1 MVVTKVSQIKS
12 ARHLKRS
19 VRYILDEAK
28 TMTTLSS
35 SEHDFS
41 VVLVDGELQY
51 RLVSGHLIG
60 AEEQAAT
67 EFLLTK
73 KLADQRFGRHHQ
85 AEVMSGE
92 KVLAHHLVQSFSPDD
107 KLSLEEIHAIGR
119 QTILELTGG
128 RHEFV
133 MATHID
139 KGHVHNHII
148 FNSTDS
154 TNLKKFRWQK
164 GTKKSLEK
172 ISDRHADLA
181 GAKVLDKTNK
191 LFDRKAYL
199 AYRQKHVFKVEITS
213 RLEFLLKH
221 SMSVEDFKA
230 KAKVL
235 QLEVDFSRQ
244 SARYRL
250 LDQPQERYRR
260 DDKLSKTGRYSL
272 EQIAERVAKNEA
284 TYGVDEI
291 RAAYDKEEKVKA
303 EDFELRLP
311 IKPWQIEAESQTGIY
326 LSVDYGLRNHG
337 LIKIPHHQIEKDDQG
352 QITLFIK
359 KRDFFYFLNP
369 DQSANNRFM
378 TGETLMKQ
386 LAYDN
391 GEIVLHRNSHLSKL
405 DRLIKDYEFLARHE
419 VTNSE
424 QFAQLKQDFI
434 DQLERVDET
443 LERLDSRVTYL
454 NKIASALLEYQSGE
468 ETEKQVAR
476 TILEAYSI
484 PLTTSPD
491 EINKEV
497 FEVMVERQ
505 GLADKLENISREYQ
519 RYADLNQEARV
530 REYEQE
536 EMDKE
541 I

>member
-28 TMTTLSS
+28 TMIKLST
-35 SEHDFS
+35 SEHDFP

-51 RLVSGHLIG
+51 QLVSGHLIG
-60 AEEQAAT
+60 SEEQAAT

-73 KLADQRFGRHHQ
+73 KLADQRLGRNYQ
-85 AEVMSGE
+85 VEVMSGE

-107 KLSLEEIHAIGR
+107 NLSLEEIHAIGR
-119 QTILELTGG
+119 KTVLELTGG

-154 TNLKKFRWQK
+154 TSLKKFRWQK

-199 AYRQKHVFKVEITS
+199 AYCQKHVFKVEIIS

-221 SMSVEDFKA
+221 STSVEDFKA

-235 QLEVDFSRQ
+235 QLEVDFSRK
-244 SARYRL
+244 SARYLL

-272 EQIAERVAKNEA
+272 GQIEKRVAKNEV

-291 RAAYDKEEKVKA
+291 KLAYYQEEKERV
-303 EDFELRLP
+303 EDFELRLL
-311 IKPWQIEAESQTGIY
+311 IKSWQIEAESSTGIY
-326 LSVDYGLRNHG
+326 LSVDYGLRNRG
-337 LIKIPHHQIEKDDQG
+337 LIKIPHHQVEKDDQG
-352 QITLFIK
+352 QVTLFIK
-359 KRDFFYFLNP
+359 KKDFFYFLNP

-378 TGETLMKQ
+378 TGATLMKQ
-386 LAYDN
+386 LAYAN

-419 VTNSE
+419 ITNSE
-424 QFAQLKQDFI
+424 QFAQLNQDFLN
-434 DQLERVDET
+434 QLEQVDDT
-443 LERLDSRVTYL
+443 LERLDSRIAYL
-454 NKIASALLEYQSGE
+454 NKISSALLEYQSGGE
-468 ETEKQVAR
+468 LDRQIAR
-476 TILEAYSI
+476 NILEEQGI
-484 PLTTSPD
+484 PLTTLSE
-491 EINKEV
+491 EIEKEILAV
-497 FEVMVERQ
+497 TVERQ
-505 GLADKLENISREYQ
+505 GLVSKLDMVSKEYQ
-519 RYADLNQEARV
+519 RYVDLNQETRV
-530 REYEQE
+530 RENGKE
-536 EMDKE
+536 EIE
-541 I
+541 RGL